1 MGNGTTARNEESKL
15 TLPDK
20 TVGVQLSLRK
30 RPAQAPAALG
40 SLPWKKRLFKARD
53 VVTPERS
60 GQELLN
66 HVTGSLMEKYSKVI
80 SDNKAVMQ
88 PNTVQPN
95 YSRAARGAAGG
106 QINYSIQDS
115 PEEDNGQF

>member
-1 MGNGTTARNEESKL
+1 LGNGTTARNEESKL
-15 TLPDK
+15 ALPDQ
-20 TVGVQLSLRK
+20 TASVQLSLRK

-40 SLPWKKRLFKARD
+40 SLHWKKRLFKARD

-88 PNTVQPN
+88 PNTVHPN
-95 YSRAARGAAGG
+95 YSRAPRGAAGG

-115 PEEDNGQF
+115 PEEDNSQF